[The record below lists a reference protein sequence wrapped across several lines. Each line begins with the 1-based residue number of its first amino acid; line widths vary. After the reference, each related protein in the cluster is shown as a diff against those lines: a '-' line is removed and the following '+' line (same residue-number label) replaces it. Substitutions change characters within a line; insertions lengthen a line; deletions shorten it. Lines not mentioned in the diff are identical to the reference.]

1 LNFKKLGLLSNLRRA
16 RSPAESR
23 CFGPEAIQRSA
34 SPIIVEGVQRDF
46 ARSAAGRPDLGH
58 HVQIGIE
65 PALEPSTL
73 PTRTRPSM
81 VRRSRCRRCQR
92 RGSRRVAASS
102 ALRPAPGPGPTC
114 RSPVS
119 ARGAGGSR
127 NTSRTMFSREE
138 TAAIMESDGDL
149 TGETNGDR
157 SGRDRPRTP
166 PPKVS
171 RECDT
176 SEDRGQESRGLGGGG
191 NGR

>member
-46 ARSAAGRPDLGH
+46 ARSAAGRPDIGH

-81 VRRSRCRRCQR
+81 VRRPVPLIGAVSDNPDPGPEPA
-92 RGSRRVAASS
+92 GSREAADPCLEPSTRAHSS
-102 ALRPAPGPGPTC
+102 APTRNALRRPLPSLGVPLRFSFGCPPVGLATFLQCAPSG
-114 RSPVS
+114 SPC
-119 ARGAGGSR
+119 GSP
-127 NTSRTMFSREE
+127 
-138 TAAIMESDGDL
+138 
-149 TGETNGDR
+149 
-157 SGRDRPRTP
+157 SGLRRASLATKRAPSLP
-166 PPKVS
+166 W
-171 RECDT
+171 
-176 SEDRGQESRGLGGGG
+176 
-191 NGR
+191 